1 MSGENRMIYLDNA
14 ATTYPKPLSVVR
26 AMTKCIKE
34 YCGNP
39 GRSAHPLALRS
50 AEAIFDVRSEI
61 CALFGAGRQEN
72 VIFCHNATHAINKV
86 LSGLIRSG
94 DGIITTNLEHNS
106 VRRPV
111 AALCALRGA
120 SYDVVNALLPE
131 DELIAEI
138 ESKIT
143 PKTRIVATLHASN
156 VCSAVLPV
164 RRIGELCGKHGLI
177 YVLDA
182 SQSAGIYDIN
192 IRRDGVTVL
201 CAPGHKGLFG
211 PQGTGFAVFC
221 DDFDFSLL
229 SPSEFGGS
237 GFASADITMG
247 HTAPESYEA
256 GTVNVPGIVG
266 LGEGIKY
273 VRSTGTDRILS
284 HERAMFS
291 LAESGLSDIGG
302 IKIYLP
308 EKAGGVLLFNSE
320 GMSGSA
326 LSAQLAG
333 EGICTRPGL
342 HCAPTAHEA
351 LGTGGDAVRISF
363 SAFTSPEDIYSLCSA
378 TKRLCQR

>member
-1 MSGENRMIYLDNA
+1 MIYLDNA
-14 ATTYPKPLSVVR
+14 ATTYPKPPSVAR
-26 AMTKCIKE
+26 AMAKCIKE

-50 AEAIFDVRSEI
+50 AEAVFDTRSEI
-61 CALFGAGRQEN
+61 CALFGVSKQEN
-72 VIFCHNATHAINKV
+72 VIFCYNATHAINKV
-86 LSGLIRSG
+86 LSGLVHSG
-94 DGIITTNLEHNS
+94 DGIITTNIEHNS

-120 SYDVVNALLPE
+120 VYDTVNALLPE
-131 DELIAEI
+131 DELIADI

-143 PKTRIVATLHASN
+143 SRTRIVVTVHASN
-156 VCSAVLPV
+156 VCSVVLPV
-164 RRIGELCGKHGLI
+164 RRIGELCKKYGLI

-182 SQSAGIYDIN
+182 SQSAGIYDIDLP
-192 IRRDGVTVL
+192 RDGVTVL

-221 DDFDFSLL
+221 DGFDFSLL

-237 GFASADITMG
+237 GFASADIAMG

-273 VRSTGTDRILS
+273 VRSLGTDRILS
-284 HERAMFS
+284 HERSMFS
-291 LAESGLSDIGG
+291 LAKKGLFDIGEV
-302 IKIYLP
+302 KIYLP
-308 EKAGGVLLFNSE
+308 EREGGVMLFNFD

-326 LSAQLAG
+326 LSAQLAD

-363 SAFTSPEDIYSLCSA
+363 SAFTSPDDIYSLCSA
-378 TKRLCQR
+378 IKRLCRR